1 MFDPLSLTV
10 AGALLAAAPP
20 PPIPVTEHRLGNGLT
35 LLLSQDRRLP
45 VVSVEVRYLVG
56 SGHERAGRT
65 GFAHLFEHL
74 MFQGSQS
81 HDREY
86 FAPFEPIGADVN
98 GTTSQDRTNYYE
110 QVPSNFLELALW
122 MESDRMGALLPVLT
136 QAKLDNQ
143 RDVVKNE
150 RRQRYENAPY
160 GGFSLRV
167 SAELFPEGHPY
178 HHTPIGSHEDLSA
191 ATLEDVSAFFR
202 QYYVPANAVVTVV
215 GDFEPEAVRRD
226 VERYFG
232 ALPAGKRA
240 PAPAAPLPRRA
251 DTRHVT
257 ETDDVKLPRVHLA
270 WVTPALFAAGDAEL
284 DLLSSLLTEGKTSRL
299 YQPLVFEQRVASDVA
314 AYQASMKLG
323 SYFVVE
329 ATAAPGKSVDE
340 LARAL
345 EAALT
350 AALATPPTDAE
361 LGRALNRYRKDFF
374 ERAESVLSRTMTL
387 STYWHVAG
395 RADWFAQDL
404 ARYTSATP
412 ATVHEQ
418 ARAWIRPEAAVR
430 VDIVPEPARAAGAA
444 R

>member
-1 MFDPLSLTV
+1 MLDPLSLAI
-10 AGALLAAAPP
+10 AGALFAAAPP
-20 PPIPVTEHRLGNGLT
+20 PSIPVKEHRLANGLT
-35 LLLSQDRRLP
+35 LLLSEDHRLP
-45 VVSVEVRYLVG
+45 VVAVEVRYLVG

-74 MFQGSQS
+74 MFQGSEH

-110 QVPSNFLELALW
+110 QVPSNFLGLALW
-122 MESDRMGALLPVLT
+122 MESDRMGGLLPVLT

-150 RRQRYENAPY
+150 RRQRYENTPY
-160 GGFSLRV
+160 GGFSLRA
-167 SAELFPEGHPY
+167 SAELFPPGHPY
-178 HHTPIGSHEDLSA
+178 HHTPIGSHEDLGA
-191 ATLEDVSAFFR
+191 AALDDVSGFFR
-202 QYYVPANAVVTVV
+202 QYYVPSNAVVTLV
-215 GDFEPEAVRRD
+215 GDFDPAVARAE

-232 ALPAGKRA
+232 GLPAGKRA
-240 PAPAAPLPRRA
+240 PSPAAPLPRRT
-251 DTRHVT
+251 DSRHVT

-270 WVTPALFAAGDAEL
+270 WVTPALFSQGDAEL
-284 DLLSSLLTEGKTSRL
+284 DLLASLLTEGKTSRL

-323 SYFVVE
+323 SYFVVQ

-345 EAALT
+345 TAALGT
-350 AALATPPTDAE
+350 SLATPPTDAE
-361 LGRALNRYRKDFF
+361 FGRALNRYRKDFF
-374 ERAESVLSRTMTL
+374 ERAESVLDRTTTL

-395 RADWFAQDL
+395 TADWFAQDL

-412 ATVHEQ
+412 ARVHEQ

-430 VDIVPEPARAAGAA
+430 IDIVPETARPTKEAP
-444 R
+444 